1 VERMGRTSG
10 KRLGKDGGAHARN
23 KKGQAGAGE
32 KEGGSRERRRRLRE
46 EQREQRKARRRAKL
60 AVVRRG
66 GAADGGAAD
75 GGAGAAA
82 GAVAGV
88 APGTAK
94 GAAAVGAASA
104 DIVAPGRQ
112 REAMLAQI
120 RAMQASKAGRKRSR
134 SDSDSSHASGD
145 SGDSDSSDSSGASGP
160 PASSAPRKLHTTSLS
175 SSAAAPALLT
185 REQYM
190 RRLQADR
197 QKRRKG
203 KGEDKGAA
211 EAALGV
217 EELVEQELSEN
228 KRLAAKRTR
237 ESFARR
243 RQLRR
248 KLARSQLEGQIAK
261 DEERLRAWYPGKEKY
276 LARREELKKRFD
288 PNRLRGAAKPA
299 EEAYPWLYPDY
310 HEAKQKRELAE
321 EAKEQSRGHDYLAL
335 FEGKWSRH
343 AQTRRLL
350 AAHWELAS
358 VLTDWGG
365 PSNMSR
371 ADVLLQRAAAMDGDA
386 CAGARVAWMRAVA
399 LVDQGELGQARAVV
413 ERALSDPRE
422 GCPFSAMLRWDL
434 VLIEFI
440 SCRVLRETE
449 DEQPLRGAVAAA
461 LASNPC
467 VALALLHD
475 HAFEEAVDGDAVD
488 KALAEELSAA
498 LSAFCE
504 PDYVACEWDGKGEP
518 EAPREGQPRALAT
531 PRWSNYDVAVIYFV
545 RAVSWWR
552 DSDESLPAFLAGLLS
567 EQTVAQLAGGVEQL
581 ALSKH
586 TVLEAMFAR
595 AWTALCAAGA
605 GEGGNGSGSDSDSDS
620 DSGSEQEGSLDEGE
634 DEPEHRLQLTARVKG
649 VPAPDR

>member
-1 VERMGRTSG
+1 MGRTSG

-23 KKGQAGAGE
+23 KKGHAASAGE
-32 KEGGSRERRRRLRE
+32 KEGGSRERRRRLRA
-46 EQREQRKARRRAKL
+46 EQREQRKALRRAKL
-60 AVVRRG
+60 TVVRRG
-66 GAADGGAAD
+66 GAAEGCADLGAA
-75 GGAGAAA
+75 AAA
-82 GAVAGV
+82 GAASAHAV
-88 APGTAK
+88 APE
-94 GAAAVGAASA
+94 
-104 DIVAPGRQ
+104 RQ
-112 REAMLAQI
+112 REEMVAQI
-120 RAMQASKAGRKRSR
+120 RAMQASNAARKRAR
-134 SDSDSSHASGD
+134 SDSGSSDASGA
-145 SGDSDSSDSSGASGP
+145 SGSSDSSGASDP
-160 PASSAPRKLHTTSLS
+160 SSSSAPRKQQKTS
-175 SSAAAPALLT
+175 AAPASALLS

-203 KGEDKGAA
+203 KGEGKASA

-228 KRLAAKRTR
+228 KRLAAKKTR
-237 ESFARR
+237 DSFARR
-243 RQLRR
+243 RNLRR

-261 DEERLRAWYPGKEKY
+261 DEARLRAWYPGKERY
-276 LARREELKKRFD
+276 LVRREELKKRFD

-321 EAKEQSRGHDYLAL
+321 EALEQSRGHDYLAQ
-335 FEGKWSRH
+335 FEGRWGRH

-365 PSNMSR
+365 PRNMGR
-371 ADVLLQRAAAMDGDA
+371 AEELLQRAAAMDGDGS
-386 CAGARVAWMRAVA
+386 AGARAAWMRAVA
-399 LVDQGELGQARAVV
+399 LVDQGELGQARTVV
-413 ERALSDPRE
+413 ERALGEARE
-422 GCPFSAMLRWDL
+422 GCPFAAMLRWDL

-440 SCRVLRETE
+440 SCRVLKEAE

-488 KALAEELSAA
+488 KVLAEELAAA

-504 PDYVACEWDGKGEP
+504 PDYIAREWDGKGEP
-518 EAPREGQPRALAT
+518 EAPREGPSRALAT
-531 PRWSNYDVAVIYFV
+531 PPWSHYDVAVIYFV

-567 EQTVAQLAGGVEQL
+567 EQVIAQLADDIEQL
-581 ALSKH
+581 ALARH
-586 TVLEAMFAR
+586 TALEAMFVS
-595 AWTALCAAGA
+595 AWAALSAAGGGGGGGGG
-605 GEGGNGSGSDSDSDS
+605 GESESEDEDEDISDSD
-620 DSGSEQEGSLDEGE
+620 SEQEGSLEESE
-634 DEPEHRLQLTARVKG
+634 DEPKHRLQLTARG
-649 VPAPDR
+649 TARGN